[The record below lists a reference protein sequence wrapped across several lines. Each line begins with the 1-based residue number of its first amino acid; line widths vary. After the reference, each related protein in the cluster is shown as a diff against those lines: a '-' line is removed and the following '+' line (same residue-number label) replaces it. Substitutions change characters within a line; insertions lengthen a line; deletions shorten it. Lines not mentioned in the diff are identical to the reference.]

1 MEQSNVSRAPAVQPP
16 RREGISKRAILI
28 IAILA
33 IIFYVANWISTHP
46 LTRRPRF
53 VTPTQPALH
62 RPAPPAA
69 GAPAEAAAA
78 GRWCTDYGGI
88 LERFSSFIEICH
100 FYHIVNSSSSSS
112 KKRLKRNSV
121 GFGEFSKGREAA
133 RQVWKTRY
141 HSKILPTG
149 RVFHTCGKLA
159 SEAVGI

>member
-1 MEQSNVSRAPAVQPP
+1 MEQSNISRAPAVQPP

-78 GRWCTDYGGI
+78 GRWCTDFGGVW
-88 LERFSSFIEICH
+88 ERLSPFIEICH
-100 FYHIVNSSSSSS
+100 FLPIPNNSSSSSS
-112 KKRLKRNSV
+112 NKKRLKKSGVR
-121 GFGEFSKGREAA
+121 FAEFSKPRSGVR
-133 RQVWKTRY
+133 
-141 HSKILPTG
+141 
-149 RVFHTCGKLA
+149 CGKLA
-159 SEAVGI
+159 TL